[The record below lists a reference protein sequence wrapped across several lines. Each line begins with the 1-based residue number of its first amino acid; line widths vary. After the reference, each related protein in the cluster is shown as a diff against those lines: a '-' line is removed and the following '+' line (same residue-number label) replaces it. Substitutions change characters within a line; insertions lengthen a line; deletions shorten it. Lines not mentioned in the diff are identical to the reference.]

1 MENGVPHGATCPS
14 VGFRRF
20 FRNRQLANYNSLGDH
35 FLSIPLYPIFSH
47 QVWVKIG
54 YPNNW
59 MVNTVNNT
67 TNGYTDIPI
76 CGPIFNIH
84 PHIPAIPSSGA
95 ATIPAAGRFFG
106 VRSPCEGWHLLRQ
119 LNHSEHFRTPKNH
132 GFPIIR
138 PVSMNH
144 THMLH
149 GAGIFTIICPKNHP
163 VL

>member
-1 MENGVPHGATCPS
+1 MVPPALP

-106 VRSPCEGWHLLRQ
+106 VRSHAKAGTSCASWTT
-119 LNHSEHFRTPKNH
+119 LNILGLPKTMV
-132 GFPIIR
+132 FPSFVRFQWTIPIC
-138 PVSMNH
+138 SM
-144 THMLH
+144 
-149 GAGIFTIICPKNHP
+149 
-163 VL
+163 VLEYLPSFALKITQFCR